1 MLGFGGLGELV
12 FIFFLAMLIFGP
24 EKLPEMGR
32 LLAKGLAEV
41 RKASNELK
49 RTLNAELAISEQE
62 AEARRRAALPSPS
75 QSSQSSPP
83 YPAPPSSSPDAPP
96 PSPPLPPAVPVLST
110 EPPLFPPLEHAEAP
124 SGTGGAT
131 LAGAPETTNPETTTP
146 ETAAAPVLRPAA
158 MTVPASP
165 PGAPGA
171 APLTPYGEG
180 RGAAPEQAD
189 ADVN

>member
-49 RTLNAELAISEQE
+49 RTLNAELAVSEQE
-62 AEARRRAALPSPS
+62 AEARRRASLPPP
-75 QSSQSSPP
+75 PP
-83 YPAPPSSSPDAPP
+83 YPAAPLPSPDAPP
-96 PSPPLPPAVPVLST
+96 LPPPPPPTVPVLST
-110 EPPLFPPLEHAEAP
+110 EPPLFPPLEHAQVAAAP
-124 SGTGGAT
+124 
-131 LAGAPETTNPETTTP
+131 AGASPAETPDTAETPDAAPTSA
-146 ETAAAPVLRPAA
+146 AAAPVLRPAA
-158 MTVPASP
+158 MTVPAAP
-165 PGAPGA
+165 PGAPA
-171 APLTPYGEG
+171 DAPLAPYGEG
-180 RGAAPEQAD
+180 RTTRTAAPEPAD